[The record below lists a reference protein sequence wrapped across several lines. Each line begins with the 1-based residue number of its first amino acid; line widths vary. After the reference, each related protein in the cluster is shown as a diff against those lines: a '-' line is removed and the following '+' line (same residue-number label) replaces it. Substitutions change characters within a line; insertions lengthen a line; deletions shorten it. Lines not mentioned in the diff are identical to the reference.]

1 VLEVLLAGMGMSER
15 IVEACRLG
23 AAHGDPV
30 IGIAALNR
38 FWI

>member
-1 VLEVLLAGMGMSER
+1 MGMSER

-23 AAHGDPV
+23 AVHGDSA
-30 IGIAALNR
+30 IGVAALNG